1 MNAKMS
7 QHLTLLGLCS
17 LVFYGVM
24 LGTGKL
30 SIEMMP
36 QFVISAIIFLMSGR
50 IMRKAAKAMASD
62 DEDIS
67 EKKKVQLNLDW
78 PWLTTLLN
86 WTATLLIIGTLSV
99 FLMKPIG
106 ISPSKALKISLAPEQ
121 FYAHVIP

>member
-1 MNAKMS
+1 MNTKIS

-24 LGTGKL
+24 LGTGNL
-30 SIEMMP
+30 SLEMMP
-36 QFVISAIIFLMSGR
+36 QFVISAVIFLMSGR
-50 IMRKAAKAMASD
+50 YMRKAAKAMAREVD
-62 DEDIS
+62 NES
-67 EKKKVQLNLDW
+67 EKVKVQLNLDW

-86 WTATLLIIGTLSV
+86 WTATLLIVGTLSV

-106 ISPSKALKISLAPEQ
+106 LSLSKAMKISLAPDQ